1 MKNQLTPVII
11 VAVCALALGPLCTG
25 FFGPE
30 WRAKWLLASAANQ
43 FQNEQFDEAESTL
56 QRATEL
62 SADLATDPEFW
73 KLKFEIVLN
82 KKNAS
87 QEVYS
92 RLYEDSLSQIA
103 KTPPAYQADFA
114 HAVGSL
120 LHQCQQNQLAVEI
133 LEKFFPP
140 IAKRTPNEN
149 NSLAYFRS
157 KTKKGLET
165 ALLEIDAAL
174 VKDGTSQV
182 EFLDTKAWVL
192 HGLNKNELA
201 LTFVQEAIRKKN
213 ESVGKLDEDESKVL
227 QKWLFAASDVQEIE
241 TAPVSNKLE
250 ELKKRFPVY
259 DPKGLNDLA
268 RGVAALRFH
277 RACILDELGRTEDS
291 ELDYAWLDSFGFQE
305 TDKLN

>member
-1 MKNQLTPVII
+1 VHWLWGHF
-11 VAVCALALGPLCTG
+11 ALVFSGRNG
-25 FFGPE
+25 E
-30 WRAKWLLASAANQ
+30 
-43 FQNEQFDEAESTL
+43 QNGCWHRRQINFKTSN
-56 QRATEL
+56 
-62 SADLATDPEFW
+62 STDPEFW
-73 KLKFEIVLN
+73 KLRFEIVLN

-92 RLYEDSLSQIA
+92 QLYQDSLSQIA
-103 KTPPAYQADFA
+103 KTPLAYQADFA

-120 LHQCQQNQLAVEI
+120 LHQCHQNQLAVEI

-213 ESVGKLDEDESKVL
+213 ESVGKLDVTVAKVL
-227 QKWLFAASDVQEIE
+227 QKWLFDASAEPEIE

-250 ELKKRFPVY
+250 ELKNRLPVY
-259 DPKGLNDLA
+259 DPRDLNDLA

-291 ELDYAWLDSFGFQE
+291 EIDFAWLDSFGFQE